1 MNDCL
6 LDITKR
12 YNDVV
17 NQTGAKW
24 PDGPTNRQNENSTTD
39 LLSNKF
45 SQTPS
50 LTSSTQAAST
60 LDELSEIFSSHSA
73 PTPTAF
79 DVTDVLKPISVHSS
93 VPTQSGKDP
102 IFIFIFIA
110 EITVCFQISCVALN
124 YLSRNHFN

>member
-24 PDGPTNRQNENSTTD
+24 PDGPTNRQNDNSTAD

-45 SQTPS
+45 SQTP
-50 LTSSTQAAST
+50 SSTQAAST
-60 LDELSEIFSSHSA
+60 LDELSEIFSSQSTAA
-73 PTPTAF
+73 PTSLLTTAF
-79 DVTDVLKPISVHSS
+79 DVTDVLKPISVHSNIS
-93 VPTQSGKDP
+93 VPTQSGKDT
-102 IFIFIFIA
+102 IFIFVLFSLLKLRFA
-110 EITVCFQISCVALN
+110 FRFRL
-124 YLSRNHFN
+124 